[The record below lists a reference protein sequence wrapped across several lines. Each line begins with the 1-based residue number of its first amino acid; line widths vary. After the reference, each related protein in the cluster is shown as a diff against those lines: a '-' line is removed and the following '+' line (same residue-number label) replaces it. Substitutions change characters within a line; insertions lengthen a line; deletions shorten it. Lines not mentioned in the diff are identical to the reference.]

1 MALRT
6 LGVVVSANGFGH
18 IRRQLMIASGLLG
31 QDSQLRVV
39 FGITEAQY
47 KRFFPEIS
55 KVGSRLIVLPGL
67 TGNSPRWLHD
77 PSYYNEMNL
86 NGWETDL
93 RASPDLYQA
102 DYLVSDN
109 LVGVLT
115 HRPDAWLSGSFLW
128 SDVLE
133 AHQAANV
140 ACERFIKRERSLL
153 EKLRP
158 PMIANRYLVTP
169 GVAKRTQ
176 LVEVS
181 WMIEEPKVIG
191 NIKRDVVLI
200 HGGGT
205 RTLDDVVVKIH
216 RILDEAGVQTVT
228 DLENDPGRFD
238 YEEES
243 WSRIG
248 LVICRPGVGT
258 VTECVKWRIPILA
271 IPDHTNN
278 EAQHVIESLVSLGLA
293 TTIDEDL
300 TQSGPALT
308 HIVKSAFS
316 FDVKRYDS
324 MQRTGVKEA
333 VTWILRAMNSAR
345 S

>member
-1 MALRT
+1 MSLRT

-18 IRRQLMIASGLLG
+18 IRRQLLIASGLLAR
-31 QDSQLRVV
+31 DSQLRVV
-39 FGITEAQY
+39 FGITEGQY

-55 KVGSRLIVLPGL
+55 KIGSRLIVLPGL
-67 TGNSPRWLHD
+67 TENSPRWLHN
-77 PSYYNEMNL
+77 PSYYNELNL
-86 NGWETDL
+86 NGWETDFKS
-93 RASPDLYQA
+93 SPELYQA

-109 LVGVLT
+109 LVGVLA

-133 AHQAANV
+133 VHQAAN
-140 ACERFIKRERSLL
+140 ATCERFIKRERSLL
-153 EKLRP
+153 EKHRP

-169 GVAKRTQ
+169 GVATRTQ

-181 WMIEEPKVIG
+181 WMIEEPRSLR
-191 NIKRDVVLI
+191 NANRDVVLI

-205 RTLDDVVVKIH
+205 RTLDDVVV
-216 RILDEAGVQTVT
+216 RIRRSLDEAGVQTVT

-271 IPDHTNN
+271 IPDRTNN

-293 TTIDEDL
+293 TTIIEDE
-300 TQSGPALT
+300 TQSGTLLT
-308 HIVKSAFS
+308 QAVKSAFS

-324 MQRTGVKEA
+324 MQRSGVKEA
-333 VTWILRAMNSAR
+333 VSWILMAMNSAKN
-345 S
+345 